1 MAILLFSQWSLLS
14 GWVFREQVSQMCPR
28 YMVQAQDTEFLL
40 LVGSSSRLGTCQLP
54 RRLPQLEELESEH
67 DDGQELPSQAWNL
80 EIESIMKLPVGL
92 LAA

>member
-1 MAILLFSQWSLLS
+1 MSPWIRTSFQDRSE
-14 GWVFREQVSQMCPR
+14 RVSQMCPR